1 MDIRQDFLEQNCFYH
16 IYNRGINGCTVFND
30 NENRYYFLRKVKEY
44 LLDYIEV
51 FAYCL
56 MPNHFHLVI
65 KVKDKTSIPSSN
77 LKGLHSEDSVVSKQ
91 VGKLISSYTQAFNK
105 RFDRHGSL
113 FERPFK
119 RKKILDES
127 YLRQVIVYVN
137 RNPLDIQQKIEE
149 YLFSSYKSILSTSP
163 TSVARNEV
171 LLLFEGIENFKYCH
185 KKESLYRFELE

>member
-91 VGKLISSYTQAFNK
+91 IGKLISSYTQAFNK
-105 RFDRHGSL
+105 RFERHGSL

-119 RKKILDES
+119 RKK
-127 YLRQVIVYVN
+127 
-137 RNPLDIQQKIEE
+137 
-149 YLFSSYKSILSTSP
+149 
-163 TSVARNEV
+163 
-171 LLLFEGIENFKYCH
+171 
-185 KKESLYRFELE
+185 